1 MLTQIL
7 SFLSGEMVGKLAEI
21 FQEYQEKKLTKEEL
35 KFKLETFEA
44 QNEQDLRLAQ
54 IALNEKEASHG
65 SMFVA
70 GWRPFLGWV
79 CGLGFAMNFLVAP
92 VGTFIVS
99 LAGGSFEFP
108 QAELTTM
115 MPVLLGMLG
124 LGGMRTFEKL
134 NYKARNNL
142 EG

>member
-1 MLTQIL
+1 MLSKL
-7 SFLSGEMVGKLAEI
+7 FGLLSGDLIDTVASI
-21 FQEYQEKKLTKEEL
+21 FKDYQDKKITKEEL

-54 IALNEKEASHG
+54 IALNGEEAKHS

-79 CGLGFAMNFLVAP
+79 CGLGFAMNFLIAP
-92 VGTFIVS
+92 IGTFIANWMGYSIV
-99 LAGGSFEFP
+99 FP
-108 QAELTTM
+108 QADVATM

-124 LGGMRTFEKL
+124 LGGMRTYEKISD
-134 NYKARNNL
+134 KERNKL
-142 EG
+142 

>member
-1 MLTQIL
+1 MLSKIL
-7 SFLSGEMVGKLAEI
+7 SFLSGDIIDTLAGV
-21 FQEYQEKKLTKEEL
+21 FKDYHDKKITKEEL

-54 IALNEKEASHG
+54 IKLNSEEAKHG

-92 VGTFIVS
+92 VGTFITN
-99 LAGGSFEFP
+99 LAGYSIVFP
-108 QAELTTM
+108 QAELSTM

-124 LGGMRTFEKL
+124 LGGMRTFEKIK
-134 NYKARNNL
+134 YTARNNL